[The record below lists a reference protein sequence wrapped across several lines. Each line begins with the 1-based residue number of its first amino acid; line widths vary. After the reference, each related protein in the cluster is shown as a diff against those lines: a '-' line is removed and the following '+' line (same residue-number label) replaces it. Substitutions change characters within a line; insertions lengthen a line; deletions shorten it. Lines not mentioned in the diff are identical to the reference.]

1 MTNYLLLL
9 NITKIVIS
17 RIYPKKTSYK
27 IKEFEIA
34 NSLPCHIILNYF
46 IFLGKHDERFDVV
59 LILPQQFIHFAAK
72 RISLKLKGKSPV
84 QYRTQI
90 QIN

>member
-27 IKEFEIA
+27 IKESEIA

-46 IFLGKHDERFDVV
+46 IFFGKHDERFDAV
-59 LILPQQFIHFAAK
+59 LILPQQFIHFAAIGIDRK
-72 RISLKLKGKSPV
+72 V
-84 QYRTQI
+84 QGYQF
-90 QIN
+90 

>member
-17 RIYPKKTSYK
+17 RIYPKKISYK
-27 IKEFEIA
+27 IKESEIA

-46 IFLGKHDERFDVV
+46 IFLGKHDERLDAV

>member
-17 RIYPKKTSYK
+17 RIYPKKISYK
-27 IKEFEIA
+27 IKESEIA

-46 IFLGKHDERFDVV
+46 IFFGKHDERFNG
-59 LILPQQFIHFAAK
+59 ITFFPQEPPYLLTFPIYWE
-72 RISLKLKGKSPV
+72 IKL
-84 QYRTQI
+84 YRLQRLL
-90 QIN
+90 